1 MVILVVFPV
10 FHHFPNCL
18 LGMLCARTSSSSAL
32 ASNYTSVFWS
42 CDTGAEWVTVYNMLQ
57 HLTAFYNMMGLFPLE
72 IFFRWRWPVDLLT
85 CWPVDLFSLQWGVF
99 CLVMPCSL
107 RRLESRH
114 DAVTQW
120 FQYLSMWVAMK
131 YHPPLTRW
139 RACFILYLDSFWL
152 LCWQVLWFTVDYF
165 LTLGSNTTS
174 QLGE

>member
-1 MVILVVFPV
+1 
-10 FHHFPNCL
+10 
-18 LGMLCARTSSSSAL
+18 MLCARTSSSSAL

-57 HLTAFYNMMGLFPLE
+57 HVNMLQHFTTWWVSFVLRYSLGD
-72 IFFRWRWPVDLLT
+72 VDLLT

-120 FQYLSMWVAMK
+120 FQCLSMWVAMK